1 MATLEELYA
10 RVLADDAERAAF
22 AQAAK
27 TPEGLQAFLA
37 RQGCDATPEDVADFL
52 KERQSDQGEI
62 ADEELG
68 SVAGGCNGQEAVMS
82 IFTVGVLCAGA
93 AIYSSA
99 KDNMTADNGVILC
112 AEGRA
117 SD

>member
-1 MATLEELYA
+1 MATLDELYTK
-10 RVLADDAERAAF
+10 VLADEAERAAF
-22 AQAAK
+22 AQAGA
-27 TPEGLQAFLA
+27 TTEGLRAFLA
-37 RQGCDATPEDVADFL
+37 DRGCDATPEDVAAFL
-52 KERQSDQGEI
+52 RGRQSDQGEI
-62 ADEELG
+62 SDEELD

-82 IFTVGVLCAGA
+82 VFTVGVLCAGA
-93 AIYSSA
+93 AIYSSV

>member
-1 MATLEELYA
+1 MATLDELYA
-10 RVLADDAERAAF
+10 RVLADDAECAAF

-27 TPEGLQAFLA
+27 TPEGLRAFLE
-37 RQGCDATPEDVADFL
+37 QSGCDATPDELAAFL
-52 KERQSDQGEI
+52 KGRQSGQGEI
-62 ADEELG
+62 ADEELD